1 MDIFDLLSKTRDK
14 KPDESIKVDNPYITS
29 GEADDFD
36 MGGIPDGDFSGNMD
50 TSFDDPG
57 VADDGMGM
65 DPMSF
70 DDPQGMDGDGEITI
84 ENPLDDVE
92 DAEISLVANLRD
104 NFATLYESSKDVYER
119 FISKNFDSSDF
130 GAEFKEIQSQFKD
143 DLDSMYS
150 YIKNKYD
157 KESTTTRI
165 IQFSRYK
172 GRLNTL
178 VDTTNELLAKLD
190 KKTTD

>member
-14 KPDESIKVDNPYITS
+14 KPDESIKVDTPYITS

-36 MGGIPDGDFSGNMD
+36 IGGIPDGDFSGNMD

-65 DPMSF
+65 DSMSF
-70 DDPQGMDGDGEITI
+70 DDPQGMGGDGEITI

-92 DAEISLVANLRD
+92 DAEISLVANLRE

-119 FISKNFDSSDF
+119 FISKNYDSSDF
-130 GAEFKEIQSQFKD
+130 GAEFKEIQAQFKD

-190 KKTTD
+190 KKNTD

>member
-36 MGGIPDGDFSGNMD
+36 IGGIPDGDFSGNMD

-57 VADDGMGM
+57 VADDGIGM
-65 DPMSF
+65 DSMSF
-70 DDPQGMDGDGEITI
+70 DDPQGMDGDGEIAI

-92 DAEISLVANLRD
+92 DAEISLVANLRE
-104 NFATLYESSKDVYER
+104 NFATLYESSKDIYER
-119 FISKNFDSSDF
+119 FISKNYDTSDF

-178 VDTTNELLAKLD
+178 IDTTNELLAKLD
-190 KKTTD
+190 KKNTD

>member
-36 MGGIPDGDFSGNMD
+36 IGGIPDGDFSGNMD

-57 VADDGMGM
+57 VADDGMG

-92 DAEISLVANLRD
+92 DAEISLVANLRE
-104 NFATLYESSKDVYER
+104 NFATLYESSKDIYER
-119 FISKNFDSSDF
+119 FISKNYDTSDF

-178 VDTTNELLAKLD
+178 IDTTNELLAKLD
-190 KKTTD
+190 KKNTN

>member
-178 VDTTNELLAKLD
+178 IDTTNELLAKLD
-190 KKTTD
+190 KKITD